1 MGALTVLALL
11 EGQGWREGQDVNS
24 MAGPVVLVCTSGEPA
39 GTHV

>member
-11 EGQGWREGQDVNS
+11 EGRGWREVQDVNS
-24 MAGPVVLVCTSGEPA
+24 MAGPVVLMCTSGEPA